1 VASKRWLPG
10 PDRLLTLAEGS
21 GQVVTID
28 LDSPTLTHESREP
41 SEDAPDL
48 DHRIARSHGRLAP
61 MREQMVH
68 HRDQQPASKQSRD
81 PELHANLLH

>member
-28 LDSPTLTHESREP
+28 LDSSTLTHELREP
-41 SEDAPDL
+41 SEGAPDL
-48 DHRIARSHGRLAP
+48 GRRIARPHRRLAP
-61 MREQMVH
+61 MAGE
-68 HRDQQPASKQSRD
+68 SR
-81 PELHANLLH
+81 HVV